1 MFSSRVKPSLW
12 AKIRNL
18 LWPRMGLSR
27 AWRYAMHRMAR
38 IRVTPHKLAIGFAA
52 GVFAAFTPFI
62 GFHFVLAALLALL
75 VRGNIIASAIGTL
88 VGNPVTFPFMW
99 IASYNLGALMLG
111 MAARDRVE
119 ISMAEE
125 THRFW
130 SDGPIAAMQMLWHS
144 IEPVLWPML
153 LGGVPLGI
161 LFAAG
166 SYFLVRTSVSQFKAR
181 RPLTR
186 APAE

>member
-1 MFSSRVKPSLW
+1 
-12 AKIRNL
+12 
-18 LWPRMGLSR
+18 MGLSR
-27 AWRYAMHRMAR
+27 AWRYTMRRMAR
-38 IRVTPHKLAIGFAA
+38 IRVSPHKLAIGFAA

-62 GFHFVLAALLALL
+62 GFHFALGALIAL
-75 VRGNIIASAIGTL
+75 VVRGNVIASAIGTF
-88 VGNPVTFPFMW
+88 VGNPITFPFMW

-144 IEPVLWPML
+144 IEPLLLPML
-153 LGGVPLGI
+153 LGGVPLG
-161 LFAAG
+161 LAFAVG
-166 SYFLVRTSVSQFKAR
+166 SYFLVRASIGQFKVR
-181 RPLTR
+181 RPLAK